1 MKILVTGA
9 SGLLGTHL
17 IPTLKAKG
25 HEVYKLS
32 RSPAKK
38 ADEIQWDSKEGFAPS
53 EQIKLENF
61 DAVFHFAGD
70 NIGDGNW
77 TDEKKKRIRES
88 RIDGT
93 RTLIEA
99 FKKCENPPKNFI
111 GASAIGIYGDR
122 GDEDLTEESA
132 IGKGFIP
139 DLCRDWEAES
149 EKAKDFGA
157 RVVTPRLGVVLSKDG
172 GALSQMLTPFKFGV
186 GGKIGDGEQY
196 MSWIAIDDVIRIF
209 HLILENENI
218 GGVINLTAPNPVKNA
233 EFTNALGKA
242 LNRPTIFSVPAFAIK
257 FIFGEMGETLLL
269 ESAKVLP
276 EELEKLGFEFKF
288 PKLDAAFKHILED

>member
-32 RSPAKK
+32 RSQARKD
-38 ADEIQWDSKEGFAPS
+38 DEIQWDSREGFAPS

-77 TDEKKKRIRES
+77 TDEKKRKIRES
-88 RIDGT
+88 RVTGT
-93 RTLIEA
+93 RTLVDA
-99 FKKCENPPKNFI
+99 FKKCENPPKIFI
-111 GASAIGIYGDR
+111 GAAATGIYGDR
-122 GDEDLTEESA
+122 GDENLTEESR

-157 RVVTPRLGVVLSKDG
+157 RVVSPRIGVVLAKDG

-186 GGKIGDGEQY
+186 GGKIGSGEQY
-196 MSWIAIDDVIRIF
+196 MSWIAVDDLIRIF
-209 HLILENENI
+209 HFVLENENI
-218 GGVINLTAPNPVKNA
+218 SGVINAVAPNPVKNA

-242 LNRPTIFSVPAFAIK
+242 LNRPTIIPIPAFGIK
-257 FIFGEMGETLLL
+257 LLFGEMGETLLL
-269 ESAKVLP
+269 EGAKVLP
-276 EELEKLGFEFKF
+276 EKLENLDFEFKY
-288 PKLDAAFKHILED
+288 PRLDAALKHVLED

>member
-32 RSPAKK
+32 RSEARK
-38 ADEIQWDSKEGFAPS
+38 ADEIQWDAREGFAPS
-53 EQIKLENF
+53 EQAKLENF

-88 RIDGT
+88 RVTGT
-93 RTLIEA
+93 RTLINA
-99 FKKCENPPKNFI
+99 LKKCEKPPKIFI

-122 GDEDLTEESA
+122 GDEDLTEKSA

-149 EKAKDFGA
+149 ERAEDFGA

-186 GGKIGDGEQY
+186 GGKIGSGEQY
-196 MSWIAIDDVIRIF
+196 MSWITIDDVIRIF
-209 HLILENENI
+209 HLLLENENI
-218 GGVINLTAPNPVKNA
+218 TGVINVTMPNPVKNA

-242 LNRPTIFSVPAFAIK
+242 LNRPTIFTIPAFAIK
-257 FIFGEMGETLLL
+257 LLFGEMGETLLL
-269 ESAKVLP
+269 EGAKVLP
-276 EELEKLGFEFKF
+276 EELENLGFEFKF
-288 PKLDAAFKHILED
+288 PKLDAAFKHVLDQ

>member
-32 RSPAKK
+32 RSTAKK
-38 ADEIQWDSKEGFAPS
+38 EDEIQWDSKEGFAPS
-53 EQIKLENF
+53 EQLKLENF

-70 NIGDGNW
+70 NIADGNW

-93 RTLIEA
+93 RTLVEA
-99 FKKCENPPKNFI
+99 FKKCENPPKIFI

-122 GDEDLTEESA
+122 GDENLTEESA

-149 EKAKDFGA
+149 ERAKDFGA
-157 RVVTPRLGVVLSKDG
+157 RVVTPRLGVVLAKDG

-186 GGKIGDGEQY
+186 GGRIGSGEQY

-209 HLILENENI
+209 HLVLENENI
-218 GGVINLTAPNPVKNA
+218 GGAINVTAPNPVKNA
-233 EFTNALGKA
+233 EFTGALGKA
-242 LNRPTIFSVPAFAIK
+242 LNRPTIFTIPAFAIK
-257 FIFGEMGETLLL
+257 FIFGAMGETLLL
-269 ESAKVLP
+269 EGAKVLP
-276 EELEKLGFEFKF
+276 EKLKDLNFEFKF
-288 PKLDAAFKHILED
+288 SRLDAAFKHVLED

>member
-32 RSPAKK
+32 RSQAKK
-38 ADEIQWDSKEGFAPS
+38 ADEIQWDAREGFAPS

-88 RIDGT
+88 RVDGT
-93 RTLIEA
+93 RTLVEA
-99 FKKCENPPKNFI
+99 FKKCENPPKIFI

-122 GDEDLTEESA
+122 GDENLTEESA

-157 RVVTPRLGVVLSKDG
+157 RVVTPRIGIVLAKDG

-209 HLILENENI
+209 HLVLENENI
-218 GGVINLTAPNPVKNA
+218 NGAINLTAPNPVKNA
-233 EFTNALGKA
+233 EFTGTLGKA
-242 LNRPTIFSVPAFAIK
+242 LNRPTIFTIPAFAIK

-269 ESAKVLP
+269 EGAKVLP
-276 EELEKLGFEFKF
+276 EKLKHLNFEFKF
-288 PKLDAAFKHILED
+288 PGLDAAFKHVLED